1 MPPPAPVPEEPGF
14 LESLTQNPLLL
25 GGAGLAAIGGLAYMF
40 FRRRRK
46 NQDEDGAGS
55 AFLESNYAPDSFFD
69 TSGGK
74 DVDTSEAATT
84 AGMGATHAGQS
95 SMLYSPSQLDADAD
109 VDPVAE
115 ADVYLAYGRDIQA
128 EEILKDALL
137 KHPENVAVH
146 AKLLEVYA
154 RRRDVKAYA
163 QAATAFKQLTQGV
176 GADWEAARVKGSEID
191 PGNALYADLGANNN
205 SATPALASS
214 AAMGVAAAAVAAPA
228 VAPVQVAPAEPAR
241 PVTQQ
246 SNQEFDLT
254 SLSPATVPGAARA
267 SLINRDSEPN
277 PALDLSLDMPA
288 AQSAAVQ
295 PQAEPVVD
303 HGLEFSMS
311 GLSLDSEQPDP
322 AADTDST
329 HPLET
334 KLALAREFMGIGD
347 NEGARIMAQE
357 VAQNATGELKAQAE
371 ALLASMR

>member
-1 MPPPAPVPEEPGF
+1 M
-14 LESLTQNPLLL
+14 
-25 GGAGLAAIGGLAYMF
+25 
-40 FRRRRK
+40 
-46 NQDEDGAGS
+46 
-55 AFLESNYAPDSFFD
+55 
-69 TSGGK
+69 
-74 DVDTSEAATT
+74 
-84 AGMGATHAGQS
+84 
-95 SMLYSPSQLDADAD
+95 
-109 VDPVAE
+109 
-115 ADVYLAYGRDIQA
+115 
-128 EEILKDALL
+128 
-137 KHPENVAVH
+137 
-146 AKLLEVYA
+146 
-154 RRRDVKAYA
+154 
-163 QAATAFKQLTQGV
+163 
-176 GADWEAARVKGSEID
+176 
-191 PGNALYADLGANNN
+191 
-205 SATPALASS
+205 
-214 AAMGVAAAAVAAPA
+214 
-228 VAPVQVAPAEPAR
+228 APAEPAR

-277 PALDLSLDMPA
+277 HPALDLSLDMPA